1 MSEIP
6 GKGEMTRRLC
16 LVDEYPTEGRRCI
29 VAGWRLKAAV
39 LVVAMLVALG
49 GWQGYKGMLNPL
61 GEAHAQAVVA
71 ELPHFKCYVI
81 TPGTS
86 INETGVILGDQ
97 FHPAVPTTGEGGE
110 SVAIRASQLVCTQV
124 SVKCRTVDGAVSC
137 EVPPTLAPLS
147 GLDHLKCHNI
157 TPSGPPVNL
166 EAALED
172 QFSVELVR
180 VRTPQFLCAPAS
192 KDLTP

>member
-1 MSEIP
+1 MAAH
-6 GKGEMTRRLC
+6 R
-16 LVDEYPTEGRRCI
+16 
-29 VAGWRLKAAV
+29 GWRLKAAV

-61 GEAHAQAVVA
+61 GEAHAQEVVA

-97 FHPAVPTTGEGGE
+97 FHPFDVTTETGGE
-110 SVAIRASQLVCTQV
+110 SVAVRASQLVCTQV
-124 SVKCRTVDGAVSC
+124 SVKCRTAGDGTVTC
-137 EVPPTLAPLS
+137 VEPPTLAPVS

-157 TPSGPPVNL
+157 TPSGPPVN
-166 EAALED
+166 ERFTVTD
-172 QFSVELVR
+172 QFDSEDLR

-192 KDLTP
+192 KVPTPTP